1 MKALKNMEAIFTVA
15 VAIACGASYA
25 SFMQPSTA
33 KTTDVTQA
41 NAIPVVVVSAKR
53 MTEQEKKI
61 SLIQE
66 RQALLGNA
74 GTSTL

>member
-1 MKALKNMEAIFTVA
+1 
-15 VAIACGASYA
+15 
-25 SFMQPSTA
+25 
-33 KTTDVTQA
+33 
-41 NAIPVVVVSAKR
+41 